1 MTLAELTTPFQ
12 RHSIIDYKADGITVC
27 CRRCWM
33 QHMDGPLYKGKE
45 HINRH
50 GESEFNLFVVYDGIE
65 QGLLYGRRIRH
76 PEWYTVEK
84 CRDGLRRCG
93 YDTLEHYLAGMEK
106 RIQEGR
112 FVGNADIAFIRQFDS
127 PLADRYARHR
137 KEYYARREAE
147 ERRWAEAAKAAKA
160 EKEAEQA
167 RLEAARKAERDKLHG
182 WADGMSAL
190 RFGKAMASLH
200 KQIRIEGAVMRRYE
214 FVLWA
219 LQNGWMPV
227 QREVIGPRSGKP
239 QKEYRLQKERVFY
252 PVTKTEF
259 DYAVFLAG
267 HRAEDLIAAPAGGK
281 TEPPMCGGR

>member
-12 RHSIIDYKADGITVC
+12 RHPIIDYKADGITVY
-27 CRRCWM
+27 CRRRWM
-33 QHMDGPLYKGKE
+33 QHIDGPLYKSKE

-50 GESEFNLFVVYDGIE
+50 GESEFSLFVVYGGIE

-93 YDTLEHYLAGMEK
+93 YDTLEHYLAGMEE

-127 PLADRYARHR
+127 PLADRYAQHR

-147 ERRWAEAAKAAKA
+147 ERRWAEAAKA
-160 EKEAEQA
+160 EKEAERA
-167 RLEAARKAERDKLHG
+167 RLEAARKAERTKLHG
-182 WADGMSAL
+182 WADGMSVL
-190 RFGKAMASLH
+190 RFGKVMAFLN
-200 KQIRIEGAVMRRYE
+200 KQIRVEGAVMCRYE

-219 LQNGWMPV
+219 VQNGWVPV
-227 QREVIGPRSGKP
+227 QREIIGPKSGKP
-239 QKEYRLQKERVFY
+239 QVEYRLQKEREFY
-252 PVTKTEF
+252 PVRKTEF
-259 DYAVFLAG
+259 DYALYLFSQSPESLDAG
-267 HRAEDLIAAPAGGK
+267 SAASDTGLPA
-281 TEPPMCGGR
+281 CGGR

>member
-27 CRRCWM
+27 YRRCWM

-84 CRDGLRRCG
+84 CRDRLRRCG
-93 YDTLEHYLAGMEK
+93 YDTLEHYLAGMEE
-106 RIQEGR
+106 RIQKGR

-127 PLADRYARHR
+127 PLADRYAQHR
-137 KEYYARREAE
+137 REYYARKEAE
-147 ERRWAEAAKAAKA
+147 ERRWAEAAKA

-167 RLEAARKAERDKLHG
+167 RLEAARKAED
-182 WADGMSAL
+182 
-190 RFGKAMASLH
+190 
-200 KQIRIEGAVMRRYE
+200 
-214 FVLWA
+214 
-219 LQNGWMPV
+219 
-227 QREVIGPRSGKP
+227 
-239 QKEYRLQKERVFY
+239 
-252 PVTKTEF
+252 
-259 DYAVFLAG
+259 
-267 HRAEDLIAAPAGGK
+267 
-281 TEPPMCGGR
+281 

>member
-1 MTLAELTTPFQ
+1 MLLTELTTPFQ
-12 RHSIIDYKADGITVC
+12 QHPIIDYKADGITVY
-27 CRRCWM
+27 CRRRRM
-33 QHMDGPLYKGKE
+33 QRIDGPLYKSKE

-84 CRDGLRRCG
+84 CRDGLQQCG
-93 YDTLEHYLAGMEK
+93 YDTLEHYLAGMER

-127 PLADRYARHR
+127 PLADRYAQHR

-147 ERRWAEAAKAAKA
+147 ERRWAEAAKA

-167 RLEAARKAERDKLHG
+167 RLEAARKTERDKLRG
-182 WADGMSAL
+182 WADDMSAL
-190 RFGKAMASLH
+190 RFGKVMAFLNKQVLVEGNAMH
-200 KQIRIEGAVMRRYE
+200 RHE

-219 LQNGWMPV
+219 VQNGWIPV
-227 QREVIGPRSGKP
+227 QRESIGARSGRS
-239 QKEYRLQKERVFY
+239 QKEYRLQRERVFY

-259 DYAVFLAG
+259 DYALYLSSQSPESLA
-267 HRAEDLIAAPAGGK
+267 AESTASRTDLPV
-281 TEPPMCGGR
+281 CGGR